1 MTDPGYVISGLIS
14 GRARGKR
21 PGKEQDEGEMEG
33 EEEGGRMLESGE
45 GEDGEGEKT
54 VAETGS
60 RRCDARDPR
69 GVIQD
74 RGTGIEEEEEEVMVE
89 RGGRSNSRRK
99 CDVITSLDMD
109 NLSKTASTDV

>member
-1 MTDPGYVISGLIS
+1 MTYPGYVISGLIS

-33 EEEGGRMLESGE
+33 EGGRMLESGE

-74 RGTGIEEEEEEVMVE
+74 SGTGIEEEEEEVMVE